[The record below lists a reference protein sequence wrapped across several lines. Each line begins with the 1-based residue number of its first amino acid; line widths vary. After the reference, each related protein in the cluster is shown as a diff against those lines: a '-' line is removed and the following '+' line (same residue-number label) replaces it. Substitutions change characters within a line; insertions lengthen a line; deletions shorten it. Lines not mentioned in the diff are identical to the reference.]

1 MACTLLIKGP
11 DSVAIQCTDDPEER
25 WIQSMVDAS
34 MASQAEE
41 EHRRDLQRELE
52 LDPYQENEWP
62 ELVECELLPEVQGH
76 SHTELTN
83 QTGGQNDRAE
93 NDANQ

>member
-1 MACTLLIKGP
+1 MACSLLFGSP
-11 DSVAIQCTDDPEER
+11 NNDSACIICTGDPEER

-41 EHRRDLQRELE
+41 EYYRDLQRELE

-62 ELVECELLPEVQGH
+62 EYVEVELLPEVQ
-76 SHTELTN
+76 
-83 QTGGQNDRAE
+83 R
-93 NDANQ
+93 